1 MSAVTIARV
10 KAALNESAGAPFE
23 IALQAV
29 LILNIGDAVL
39 TSWWV
44 ATGWATEANPL
55 MNRVLELGIGPFL
68 FTKAV
73 IGMTAVLILKAHQK
87 HLLSKIGLVAIL
99 AAYLAVIGLHLSH
112 GAHRLNEGT
121 LIASI
126 DGDSGDFNAAEF
138 HLTGH

>member
-10 KAALNESAGAPFE
+10 KASLNESAGSPFE
-23 IALQAV
+23 LALQAV

-68 FTKAV
+68 FTKAI
-73 IGMTAVLILKAHQK
+73 IGMTAVIILKAHQT
-87 HLLSKIGLVAIL
+87 HLLSQRFGRLPVHIL
-99 AAYLAVIGLHLSH
+99 DFDA
-112 GAHRLNEGT
+112 RLNEDRVIKRADLQPG
-121 LIASI
+121 A
-126 DGDSGDFNAAEF
+126 NNK
-138 HLTGH
+138 LTREAISQVIFGHP

>member
-1 MSAVTIARV
+1 MTAVPSAQF
-10 KAALNESAGAPFE
+10 KGSLSESSGALFE
-23 IALQAV
+23 KALQAV

-73 IGMTAVLILKAHQK
+73 IGMTAVMILKAHRK
-87 HLLSKIGLVAIL
+87 HLLSRIGLVAIL
-99 AAYLAVIGLHLSH
+99 LAYVMVMGHHLAH
-112 GAHRLNEGT
+112 GAQRLRQGT
-121 LIASI
+121 MIASV
-126 DGDSGDFNAAEF
+126 DDVVQFDTTF
-138 HLTGH
+138 TGR